1 MMRIGNTDE
10 CTLCGTPFKFRKIF
24 QHGWEDEERK
34 VKEMTLITAHA
45 GCRSLLKRKKQLEQQ
60 LLDLEY
66 EIYCKSTFSQ
76 LYSA

>member
-24 QHGWEDEERK
+24 INGYEDEERK

-60 LLDLEY
+60 LLDIEY
-66 EIYCKSTFSQ
+66 EIYCKSAFS
-76 LYSA
+76 